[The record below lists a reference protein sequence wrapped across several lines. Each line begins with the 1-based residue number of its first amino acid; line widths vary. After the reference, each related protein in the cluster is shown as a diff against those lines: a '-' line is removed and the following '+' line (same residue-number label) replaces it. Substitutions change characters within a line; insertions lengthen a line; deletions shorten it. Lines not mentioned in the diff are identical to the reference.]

1 MDWIDR
7 IKGFVRAI
15 TGIGLALIPLG
26 LLFQVL
32 FGGTTTKIPFLD
44 GSIVTNLMALI
55 TQLGNAGLVGLIALG
70 IVIWLFRG
78 LRAD

>member
-32 FGGTTTKIPFLD
+32 FGELGSDVPFLD
-44 GSIVTNLMALI
+44 GKIVDNLMTLI
-55 TQLGNAGLVGLIALG
+55 TTLGEAGLVGLIALG
-70 IVIWLFRG
+70 IIIWLFRG